1 MLTHTRA
8 YDCACSQEN
17 TQVGFADDGKAYA
30 QPQDDIALRL
40 EALKVCN
47 GVWDSPHVL
56 SHKHQDVKLSLVRKL
71 GR

>member
-40 EALKVCN
+40 EALKVC
-47 GVWDSPHVL
+47 
-56 SHKHQDVKLSLVRKL
+56 KLTASGTARTC
-71 GR
+71 